1 MLDGGL
7 FFRCRAGGVGCW
19 CCPRNASASSGV
31 SNRKLRVKEPVI
43 SVVFFGPLFQTL
55 KCISFDPFCQF
66 DRVKSS
72 AGLGVAGLFRRA
84 EKSGF
89 GRCVGCRG
97 FRSMLT
103 FGRVAR
109 LRMDAV
115 ARRKDRF
122 ARIFLSR
129 SVGFRNQLDC
139 GANVFLGQPPHVAD
153 ESGFDKVIVQHAEN
167 LIGKRRDG
175 MMQVSVVFLGNCRR
189 KRILGRCAVLR
200 DFLCRSSRSGK
211 VPCA

>member
-1 MLDGGL
+1 M
-7 FFRCRAGGVGCW
+7 
-19 CCPRNASASSGV
+19 
-31 SNRKLRVKEPVI
+31 
-43 SVVFFGPLFQTL
+43 FFGPLFQTL

-103 FGRVAR
+103 FGKGCQ

-153 ESGFDKVIVQHAEN
+153 ESGLDKVIVQHAEN

-175 MMQVSVVFLGNCRR
+175 MVQVSVVFLGNCRR

-200 DFLCRSSRSGK
+200 DFL
-211 VPCA
+211 VPFFSER

>member
-1 MLDGGL
+1 M
-7 FFRCRAGGVGCW
+7 AGCSSDVGRVASDVGAV
-19 CCPRNASASSGV
+19 PRNASASSGV
-31 SNRKLRVKEPVI
+31 SNRKLRVKEAVI

-103 FGRVAR
+103 FGKGCQAPH
-109 LRMDAV
+109 
-115 ARRKDRF
+115 
-122 ARIFLSR
+122 
-129 SVGFRNQLDC
+129 GCC
-139 GANVFLGQPPHVAD
+139 GEA
-153 ESGFDKVIVQHAEN
+153 
-167 LIGKRRDG
+167 
-175 MMQVSVVFLGNCRR
+175 
-189 KRILGRCAVLR
+189 
-200 DFLCRSSRSGK
+200 
-211 VPCA
+211 